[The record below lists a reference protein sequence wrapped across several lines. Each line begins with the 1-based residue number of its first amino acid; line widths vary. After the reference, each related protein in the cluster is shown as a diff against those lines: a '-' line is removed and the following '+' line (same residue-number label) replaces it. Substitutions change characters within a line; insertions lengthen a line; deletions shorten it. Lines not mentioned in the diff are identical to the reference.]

1 MRRTSATT
9 KQPAVTALLF
19 ATLLIIVCC
28 SSSSSSLSFFFFPT
42 VAAAESI
49 NNDDDDLNKK
59 NNNNNGPSQSAGD
72 NNDPNSGHN
81 TNKDSQQY
89 SSPLLDS
96 NSVVLITGAA
106 GFIGHELS
114 LALKRTYNV
123 KKLLLVDH
131 LGMESDNEGVFHG
144 PPPKN
149 DNGDAS
155 YYKTKKAYEKYDS
168 DRMSLF
174 ELKRQ
179 RIFRVFH
186 ELTAVNHDLD
196 DTDVIHG
203 LDELQNYNNIESIK
217 FYRADMRPSIPE
229 FFDIGELPL
238 LEGIFGSNPDI
249 THVVHLADDDINNQ
263 NQAIPRNRGSAKAG
277 RMEAILEEMRLI
289 LERKA
294 AAESSSDDVNGAARL
309 PQLVYASSYEVYDFL
324 STATKPEQ
332 YSAGQQHQPN
342 PPPFRE
348 DKPITTPSS
357 LHGASKL
364 IDEVLASA
372 YHSTHGIF
380 SVG

>member
-1 MRRTSATT
+1 MRISASK

-19 ATLLIIVCC
+19 ATLVIIVCH
-28 SSSSSSLSFFFFPT
+28 SSSSLSFFFFTT

-49 NNDDDDLNKK
+49 NNDDDELNNNK
-59 NNNNNGPSQSAGD
+59 NNNNNGPPQSAGD
-72 NNDPNSGHN
+72 NNDSN
-81 TNKDSQQY
+81 TAPTNNDSQQY

-96 NSVVLITGAA
+96 NSVVLISGAA

-196 DTDVIHG
+196 DTDVIHD
-203 LDELQNYNNIESIK
+203 LDELQNYNNIDSIK

-249 THVVHLADDDINNQ
+249 THVVHLAGKCIDANI
-263 NQAIPRNRGSAKAG
+263 IYY
-277 RMEAILEEMRLI
+277 
-289 LERKA
+289 
-294 AAESSSDDVNGAARL
+294 DVCFI
-309 PQLVYASSYEVYDFL
+309 D
-324 STATKPEQ
+324 Q
-332 YSAGQQHQPN
+332 YLNECIVVVIQ
-342 PPPFRE
+342 
-348 DKPITTPSS
+348 
-357 LHGASKL
+357 
-364 IDEVLASA
+364 
-372 YHSTHGIF
+372 
-380 SVG
+380 